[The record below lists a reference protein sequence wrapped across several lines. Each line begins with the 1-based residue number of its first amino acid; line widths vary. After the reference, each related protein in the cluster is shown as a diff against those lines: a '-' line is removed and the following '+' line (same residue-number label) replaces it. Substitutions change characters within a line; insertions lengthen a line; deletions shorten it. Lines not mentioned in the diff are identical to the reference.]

1 MTISRTEEYHF
12 IAKVAYMYHQ
22 QDMKQKAIADQLDIS
37 QATVSRLLRQALKE
51 GIVRIT
57 VTMPTGVYADL
68 ESQLCDIY
76 DLKAAIIV
84 DCENPDDETSIQ
96 HHIGS
101 AAAYYIETTI
111 DKYET
116 VGLSSWSSTLLAMV
130 NAMQPLT
137 KATDARVIQ
146 ILGGVGNPSAEI
158 YASRLTERFANLV
171 QGKPVYLPAP
181 GVVGSLEMRDALMT
195 DQFVQQAVSLFDEIS
210 LALVGIGSIEP
221 SKLLA
226 SSGNVFSPDELQS
239 ISEAGAVGDICLR
252 FFDGDGQQVITDHNE
267 RVIGMSLEQLK
278 RAKRSIGIAGGKRK
292 LPAIRGAL
300 RGKWINVLIT
310 DRVTAEHLLDKDK
323 EYA

>member
-1 MTISRTEEYHF
+1 MTRTRSEEYRL

-22 QDMKQKAIADQLDIS
+22 LDMKQKAIADQLNIS
-37 QATVSRLLRQALKE
+37 QATVSRLLQQAVRE

-57 VTMPTGVYADL
+57 VTMPTGVYADM
-68 ESQLCDIY
+68 ESRLCDVY
-76 DLKAAIIV
+76 GLKAAIIV
-84 DCENPDDETSIQ
+84 DCEDPNDEASIQ

-111 DKYET
+111 DKNET

-137 KATDARVIQ
+137 KPTNARIIQ

-171 QGKPVYLPAP
+171 QGSPVYLPAP
-181 GVVGSLEMRDALMT
+181 GVVNSHEMRLALMA
-195 DQFVQQAVSLFDEIS
+195 DQFVQQAVNLFDDIS
-210 LALVGIGSIEP
+210 LALVGIGSVEP

-226 SSGNVFSPDELQS
+226 SSGNVFSSDELKA

-252 FFDGDGQQVITDHNE
+252 FFDGDGQPVVTTYND
-267 RVIGMSLEQLK
+267 RVISMSLGQLK
-278 RAKRSIGIAGGKRK
+278 HARRSVGIAGGARK
-292 LPAIRGAL
+292 VPAIRGAL

-310 DRVTAEHLLDKDK
+310 DRFTAAELL
-323 EYA
+323 ET